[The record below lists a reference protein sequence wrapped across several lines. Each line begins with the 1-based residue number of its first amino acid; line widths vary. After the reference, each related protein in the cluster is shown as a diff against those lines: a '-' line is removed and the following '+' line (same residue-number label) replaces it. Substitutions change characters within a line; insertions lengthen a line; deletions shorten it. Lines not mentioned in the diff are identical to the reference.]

1 MVRKRKDFYDELL
14 RIHLTEKLSL
24 MSEEQKHKTK
34 AKEIFTKA
42 TPEHQ
47 ELIRDILREER
58 EVINMRRR
66 SDIHTRLYEHV
77 RRLIK

>member
-1 MVRKRKDFYDELL
+1 
-14 RIHLTEKLSL
+14 
-24 MSEEQKHKTK
+24 MSNSTSSTSSGR
-34 AKEIFTKA
+34 AKEIFSKA
-42 TPEHQ
+42 SPDHQ
-47 ELIRDILREER
+47 ALIRDILREER